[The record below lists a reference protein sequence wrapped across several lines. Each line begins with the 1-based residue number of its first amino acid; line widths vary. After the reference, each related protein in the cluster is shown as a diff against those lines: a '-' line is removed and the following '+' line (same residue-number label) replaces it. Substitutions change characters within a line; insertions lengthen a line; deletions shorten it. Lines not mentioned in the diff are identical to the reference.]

1 MLQRCNQPL
10 HFAFSQIFFILTS
23 NTSSYLLN
31 NMNAFVNIDDG
42 HYKNV
47 SFFFQYIL
55 SFYHSCAEEIMKI
68 KEFIVVE
75 GKDDTTTIKRA
86 VDADTI
92 ETNGSAI
99 NEATIEKIKRAQE
112 TRGVIIFTDPD
123 FPGEKIRKT
132 IVEKVPGCK
141 HAFLPKEVA
150 IAKNGKGLGVEHA
163 SLEAIRNALRDAQT
177 MSETIQEEI
186 TQEDLIMAGL
196 VGGPGSKERRIML
209 GKLLKIGYTNGKQL
223 YKRLMMFQISR
234 QEFAEALAVVIQ
246 EEKNE

>member
-1 MLQRCNQPL
+1 
-10 HFAFSQIFFILTS
+10 
-23 NTSSYLLN
+23 
-31 NMNAFVNIDDG
+31 MNAFVNIDDG

-47 SFFFQYIL
+47 SIIFQFIL

-99 NEATIEKIKRAQE
+99 NEETIEKIKRAQE

-132 IVEKVPGCK
+132 ISEKVPGAK
-141 HAFLPKEVA
+141 HAFIPKEVA

-163 SLEAIRNALRDAQT
+163 SLDAIRNALRDAQT
-177 MSETIQEEI
+177 MTETIQEEI
-186 TQEDLIMAGL
+186 TQEDLIVAGL
-196 VGGPGSKERRIML
+196 IGGSGSKERRIML

-223 YKRLMMFQISR
+223 HKRLMMFQISKK
-234 QEFAEALAVVIQ
+234 EFADALALVIQ